1 MGRKKTTDGLESDKS
16 RLREGRDFYRV
27 GASRVKHGPSAE
39 LNPESVMENTVAKA
53 VVDTAF
59 RVHTALGPGM
69 LESVYEVVLAH
80 ELREQGF
87 EVERQVPIPIVY
99 KDLTFQ
105 EGFRADLI
113 VERAV
118 IVELKSVDCLVPVHA
133 KQLLT
138 QLRLTKKRL
147 GLLINFGAMH
157 LKDNIRRL
165 ANGMDGPTPET

>member
-1 MGRKKTTDGLESDKS
+1 MGRKKTTDGLESNKA

-27 GASRVKHGPSAE
+27 GVPRVKRAPSTE
-39 LNPESVMENTVAKA
+39 IGLESGLENLVAKA

-59 RVHTALGPGM
+59 RVHTALRPGM

-87 EVERQVPIPIVY
+87 EVERQVPLPIIY
-99 KDLTFQ
+99 KGLTFQ

-113 VERAV
+113 VDKAV
-118 IVELKSVDCLVPVHA
+118 IVELKSVDCLLPVHA

-165 ANGMDGPTPET
+165 SNGMNGPVPEQ